1 MMTTQPEPWQDEER
15 AQRYVRQTRIGSRI
29 VYAPFARKIVQSL
42 ATPEKGTTIVDLGT
56 GPGLLAI
63 ELHKLWPQTRIIG
76 VDPSSEMLRIARK
89 NADEAGM
96 PDFEA
101 RLGAAEETSLP
112 SNSADLVISQY
123 SFHEWEDPQKG
134 LGEVFR
140 ILKPG
145 GSLILNDY
153 NRAWLSPWKRKLF
166 SLFHHLD
173 MFEFTFE
180 QVAALLTAAGFDEIE
195 GHYKGLQWF
204 VRAMKP

>member
-1 MMTTQPEPWQDEER
+1 MTTQPEFWQDEER
-15 AQRYVRQTRIGSRI
+15 VQRYARQTKIGSRI
-29 VYAPFARKIVQSL
+29 VYAPFARRIVRSL
-42 ATPEKGTTIVDLGT
+42 VTLEEGATIVDLGT
-56 GPGLLAI
+56 GPGLLAV
-63 ELHKLWPQTRIIG
+63 ELHKLWPQPRIIG

-89 NADEAGM
+89 NVEEAGM
-96 PDFEA
+96 SGFEA

-112 SNSADLVISQY
+112 SNSADLVVSQY

-153 NRAWLSPWKRKLF
+153 NRAWLSPWKRKLL

-180 QVAALLTAAGFDEIE
+180 QVADLLTAAGFDEI
-195 GHYKGLQWF
+195 GGQCKGLQWF

>member
-1 MMTTQPEPWQDEER
+1 MTADPKPFQDEER
-15 AQRYVRQTRIGSRI
+15 AQRYARQTKIGARII
-29 VYAPFARKIVQSL
+29 YAPFARKIVQTL
-42 ATPEKGTTIVDLGT
+42 TTLEEGATIVDLGT

-63 ELHKLWPQTRIIG
+63 ELHKLWPKARFIG

-89 NADEAGM
+89 NAGEAGI

-101 RLGAAEETSLP
+101 RLGTAESISLT
-112 SNSADLVISQY
+112 SNSADLVVSQY

-153 NRAWLSPWKRKLF
+153 NQAWLSPWKRKLL
-166 SLFHHLD
+166 SLFHHME
-173 MFEFTFE
+173 MFGFTFE
-180 QVAALLTAAGFDEIE
+180 QVADLLRAAGFDEIE
-195 GHYKGLQWF
+195 GQSKGLQWF
-204 VRAMKP
+204 VRAAKP